1 MNVNVC
7 MIQIND
13 KEQDGDINYFNA
25 SDGSIKCMHLQAY
38 QLQRD

>member
-1 MNVNVC
+1 MNVKVF
-7 MIQIND
+7 MIQMND

-25 SDGSIKCMHLQAY
+25 NDGSIKRIHLQAY